1 MWFGFLAKPVNHY
14 TNIQA
19 SILEIY
25 FESRKI
31 RSVIK

>member
-1 MWFGFLAKPVNHY
+1 VVWVPSKPVNHY

-19 SILEIY
+19 LILEIY
-25 FESRKI
+25 FESRKT